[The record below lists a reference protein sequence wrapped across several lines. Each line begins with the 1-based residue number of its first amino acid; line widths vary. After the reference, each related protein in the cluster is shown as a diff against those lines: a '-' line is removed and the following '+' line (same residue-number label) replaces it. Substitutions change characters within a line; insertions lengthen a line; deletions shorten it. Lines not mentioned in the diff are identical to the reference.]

1 MTTPTQYSLLMAFH
15 IVCRAKFAFTDTYW
29 SHLESSLD
37 GLDSPPKRQWMQYG
51 ILWYYCQSAH
61 RSRLFRLRIS
71 SSPSRQI
78 SNWVKSSAIASAMNS
93 PMYSFRAG
101 VFARDELKYWNQKS
115 TAIRKRQQHPNTEGK
130 THMCNELYSLIH
142 CVGRAKCNIRR
153 FGKHRPSTST
163 MRTRVSMQLLLLSAN
178 DDQTASI
185 SRKQKTKRHFYD
197 LTYIDAIKHTLRS
210 HVILSIFL
218 LLPFFVF
225 FANKTDCIILVV
237 SKMFASYSFYFQFGQ
252 STGTCFV
259 WNEAARYCMCNA
271 LKRMLAHKIE
281 LFFFYTYVNR

>member
-1 MTTPTQYSLLMAFH
+1 MNAVWHLVILLSIGTPQSTFSLANFIKSIKANFELGKIERDCECNEFAHVFISRRCFCARWTQILKSKIHRHSQAAAASKH
-15 IVCRAKFAFTDTYW
+15 RREDTYV
-29 SHLESSLD
+29 
-37 GLDSPPKRQWMQYG
+37 QW
-51 ILWYYCQSAH
+51 
-61 RSRLFRLRIS
+61 
-71 SSPSRQI
+71 
-78 SNWVKSSAIASAMNS
+78 V
-93 PMYSFRAG
+93 
-101 VFARDELKYWNQKS
+101 
-115 TAIRKRQQHPNTEGK
+115 
-130 THMCNELYSLIH
+130 NELYSLIH

-259 WNEAARYCMCNA
+259 WSEAARYCMCNA